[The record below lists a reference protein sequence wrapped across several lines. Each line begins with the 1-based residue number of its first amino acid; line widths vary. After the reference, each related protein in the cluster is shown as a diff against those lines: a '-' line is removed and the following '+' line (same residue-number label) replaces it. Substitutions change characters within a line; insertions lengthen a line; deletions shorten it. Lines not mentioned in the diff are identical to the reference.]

1 MNALTGLQTLWIDQ
15 ARKQR
20 EMEENETRGPIR
32 PMGDPRCFRRELLEE
47 LLDGLNYSEW
57 AFMKGEITGRQR
69 NRVDRKIHSVIA
81 LLQSSCL
88 GTFART

>member
-1 MNALTGLQTLWIDQ
+1 MNALIDFQ
-15 ARKQR
+15 VEWVDRARKER
-20 EMEENETRGPIR
+20 EIEGDVKHGPIHPKSDR
-32 PMGDPRCFRRELLEE
+32 RCFRRELLEE